1 MQIDKITRQFANARL
16 AKSFIPGCVPRALQR
31 SLANLQALG
40 ICCLLGCLPGVGFA
54 QTSSSPAPFIGGGEI
69 QIAVNGQ
76 DEIERNDAYRVGLRW
91 LLQRYANRSGEV
103 GVINHEQT
111 RDALATPENY
121 VDAFEYARIPD
132 GTSVGSQPA
141 SNNVRSSGIAT
152 HWLIVQY
159 SVPAL
164 DKLVALTRITDAS
177 EESGES
183 GSTHASAS
191 SDESLLWLLI
201 QDDATEIWVSGE
213 ITPHVVVRLT
223 ELAGNFGTAIHFP
236 TFDTTDLAMI
246 GPETLEALDPAAEVR
261 LRETANRYRYSKLVA
276 GIVQRQVAGG
286 WELELARLDLTD
298 AERATDRLEAQ
309 APTLD
314 SALQVLAGWVSGV
327 VDAAGKP
334 LQSGSTNDD
343 VPLSFG
349 GSAGTGA
356 RIWFDG
362 AIDGGSY
369 RQIDRYLQG
378 FEGLE
383 HARMLEINGQGV
395 LFEVSPRSA
404 LASISRAL
412 QAQTWLE
419 RGDPPQTIDQG
430 QSASTQI
437 ADAAAG
443 PSTTATTSPSTLS
456 APLGNDN
463 PAPVPAPKADLYM
476 RYVF

>member
-1 MQIDKITRQFANARL
+1 MLMRLSMHVFPMARQWVL
-16 AKSFIPGCVPRALQR
+16 
-31 SLANLQALG
+31 SL
-40 ICCLLGCLPGVGFA
+40 
-54 QTSSSPAPFIGGGEI
+54 
-69 QIAVNGQ
+69 
-76 DEIERNDAYRVGLRW
+76 
-91 LLQRYANRSGEV
+91 
-103 GVINHEQT
+103 
-111 RDALATPENY
+111 LATM
-121 VDAFEYARIPD
+121 F
-132 GTSVGSQPA
+132 
-141 SNNVRSSGIAT
+141 
-152 HWLIVQY
+152 
-159 SVPAL
+159 
-164 DKLVALTRITDAS
+164 VAV
-177 EESGES
+177 
-183 GSTHASAS
+183 HASAS

-349 GSAGTGA
+349 GSA
-356 RIWFDG
+356 
-362 AIDGGSY
+362 Y

-404 LASISRAL
+404 LAGISRAL

-463 PAPVPAPKADLYM
+463 PAPVPVPKADLYM